1 MRKIEIEANEAFE
14 EHKKAMPFDSWIY
27 GPIRNAWHDE
37 YGILCIEYESGDW
50 WHYKKS
56 NNEIVWW

>member
-1 MRKIEIEANEAFE
+1 MRKIENDANEAFE
-14 EHKKAMPFDSWIY
+14 EHKKAFDNWIY

-37 YGILCIEYESGDW
+37 YGILCVEYESGYW
-50 WHYKKS
+50 WHYKKE